1 MQTVDFDA
9 CLFDMDG
16 TLIDTEPYWIEAES
30 LLVEQ
35 HGGRWSAKQGLALVG
50 SGLYGTADA
59 LKRAGVDM
67 EPRAI
72 IDWLSEYV
80 RDKMTEQMPWRP
92 GAVELIRTLHD
103 AHIPCALV
111 TMSFRSTAQAL
122 SDAMSTELGT
132 EAFQVVVTGE
142 DVTYP
147 KPHPEAYLQ
156 AAKSLGVEIGR
167 CVAFEDSGHGAASAF
182 SSGAITIGLPLHVDI
197 PEHSVHVFW
206 ETLANKTPADIH
218 EVAAAAAAGRTA

>member
-1 MQTVDFDA
+1 VVVQTVDFDA

-35 HGGRWSAKQGLALVG
+35 HGGHWSAKQGLALVG
-50 SGLYGTADA
+50 SGLHGTADA
-59 LKRAGVDM
+59 LQRAGVQMDA
-67 EPRAI
+67 RAI

-80 RDKMTEQMPWRP
+80 RDKMTQQMPWRP
-92 GAVELIRTLHD
+92 GAVELIRSLHD
-103 AHIPCALV
+103 TGIPCALV
-111 TMSFRSTAQAL
+111 TMSFRPTALAL
-122 SDAMSTELGT
+122 RDAMSQELGSD
-132 EAFQVVVTGE
+132 AFAVVVTGE

-147 KPHPEAYLQ
+147 KPHPEAYLR
-156 AAKSLGVEIGR
+156 AADSLGVIIDR

-197 PEHSVHVFW
+197 PDHSVHTFW
-206 ETLANKTPADIH
+206 ESLADKTLADIQA
-218 EVAAAAAAGRTA
+218 VFAAGRAQ

>member
-1 MQTVDFDA
+1 VVVQTVDFDA

-35 HGGRWSAKQGLALVG
+35 HGGHWSAKQGLALVG

-59 LKRAGVDM
+59 LQRAGVDM
-67 EPRAI
+67 ETRAI
-72 IDWLSEYV
+72 IDWLSDYV
-80 RDKMTEQMPWRP
+80 RGKMAQQMPWRP
-92 GAVELIRTLHD
+92 GAVDLIRTLHQ
-103 AHIPCALV
+103 AGIPCALV
-111 TMSFRSTAQAL
+111 TMSFRPTAFAL
-122 SDAMSTELGT
+122 RDAMSEELGT
-132 EAFQVVVTGE
+132 DAFQVVVTGE

-156 AAKSLGVEIGR
+156 AADTLGVSIER

-182 SSGAITIGLPLHVDI
+182 SAGAITIGLPLHVDI
-197 PEHSVHVFW
+197 PDHSVHVLW
-206 ETLANKTPADIH
+206 DSLQNKTLADIH
-218 EVAAAAAAGRTA
+218 TVAVAGRAQ

>member
-1 MQTVDFDA
+1 VVVQTVDFNA

-16 TLIDTEPYWIEAES
+16 TLIDTEPYWIEAEG
-30 LLVEQ
+30 LLVTE
-35 HGGRWSAKQGLALVG
+35 HGGHWSAKQGLALVG
-50 SGLYGTADA
+50 SGLHGTADA
-59 LKRAGVDM
+59 LHRAGVNM
-67 EPRAI
+67 EALAI

-80 RDKMTEQMPWRP
+80 RDKMSQQMPWRP
-92 GAVELIRTLHD
+92 GAIELIRSLRD
-103 AHIPCALV
+103 AHIPRALV
-111 TMSFRSTAQAL
+111 TMSFRPTALAL
-122 SDAMSTELGT
+122 TDALTKELGT

-156 AAKSLGVEIGR
+156 AADGLGVEIGS

-197 PEHSVHVFW
+197 PDHSVHTFW
-206 ETLANKTPADIH
+206 DSLHNKTLADIQN
-218 EVAAAAAAGRTA
+218 VFVSGRAQ

>member
-72 IDWLSEYV
+72 IDWLSTFV
-80 RDKMTEQMPWRP
+80 RDKMAQQMPWRP
-92 GAVELIRTLHD
+92 GVVDLFSALHD
-103 AHIPCALV
+103 AKIPCALV
-111 TMSFRSTAQAL
+111 TMSYPPTAHTLRDAL
-122 SDAMSTELGT
+122 SKKLGRDA
-132 EAFQVVVTGE
+132 FDVVVTGE

-156 AAKSLGVEIGR
+156 ASDALGVDIGR

-182 SSGAITIGLPLHVDI
+182 SSGAITIGIPLHVGI
-197 PEHSVHVFW
+197 PDHSVHTFW
-206 ETLANKTPADIH
+206 DSLENKTVTDIH
-218 EVAAAAAAGRTA
+218 NVVVAGKTL